1 MGTHTGENH
10 INVLSVIC
18 ACSLND
24 ILKKTFEDAYQKD
37 TLKK

>member
-1 MGTHTGENH
+1 MGTHTGENR
-10 INVLSVIC
+10 INALSVIY

-24 ILKKTFEDAYQKD
+24 ILKKIFEDAYQKD